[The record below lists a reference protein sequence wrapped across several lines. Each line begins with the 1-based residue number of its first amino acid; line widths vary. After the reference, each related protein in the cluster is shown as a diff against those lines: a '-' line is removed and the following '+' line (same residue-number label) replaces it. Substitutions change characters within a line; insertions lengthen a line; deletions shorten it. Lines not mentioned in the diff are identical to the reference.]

1 MPLIPVV
8 YTYVFMLGIFIYA
21 GASDWKRREVDDIV
35 SIAAWTVCWLGGLDL
50 NILIASFLGF
60 WLLSEVAPHL
70 LDKKKEKPEEK
81 KTVFGWADVLMV
93 PPFMAVV
100 SGLYEY
106 QFAAILLCGC
116 LVASQMWLKNGKKEH
131 APMVFFLACAV
142 VIAQIIKLF

>member
-1 MPLIPVV
+1 MLATLLAVV
-8 YTYVFMLGIFIYA
+8 IFAYA
-21 GASDWKRREVDDIV
+21 GWTDWKRREVDDIV

-60 WLLSEVAPHL
+60 WLLSDVLARS
-70 LDKKKEKPEEK
+70 KKEI
-81 KTVFGWADVLMV
+81 FGWADILMV
-93 PPFMAVV
+93 PPFMAIV

-131 APMVFFLACAV
+131 APRVFFLACAV
-142 VIAQIIKLF
+142 VIAMVISLFP